1 MSKSFYERL
10 RMPRT
15 KETLT
20 RRIRT
25 LHIHLRRGSLDQKGI
40 VIVETLV
47 ALAILG
53 VISVG
58 FLSAIATS
66 YTAVRLSD
74 QRTTAESVARTV
86 IERVRMSPY
95 DPLATGVIGGL
106 DGDLPSGSWAVE
118 VRYTNS
124 TEWVGTPP
132 SPVQLVTVVVKHQGR
147 TIVTSETYK
156 ADPNINLPQSGAGG

>member
-86 IERVRMSPY
+86 IERVRVAPY
-95 DPLATGVIGGL
+95 PLATGVVGGL
-106 DGDLPSGSWAVE
+106 DGGLPSGFAVE
-118 VRYTNS
+118 VSVANS

>member
-1 MSKSFYERL
+1 ML
-10 RMPRT
+10 RTRVTVKNRMRKRYGWLT
-15 KETLT
+15 KLA
-20 RRIRT
+20 R
-25 LHIHLRRGSLDQKGI
+25 DQKGI
-40 VIVETLV
+40 GIVETLV

-74 QRTTAESVARTV
+74 RRTTAESVARTM
-86 IERVRMSPY
+86 IERVRVAPY
-95 DPLATGVIGGL
+95 PLATGVVGGL
-106 DGDLPSGSWAVE
+106 DAGLPSGFTAE
-118 VRYTNS
+118 VSVANS

-132 SPVQLVTVVVKHQGR
+132 SPVQLVTVVVKHQDR
-147 TIVTSETYK
+147 TILTTETYK